1 MIELKNIQSGKE
13 VHGQYMTP
21 VNLAKDLLSGIEL
34 SDGLYIEPSFGT
46 GNFID
51 ALLSLGIEPINIIG
65 VELYKNMVDEY
76 KSKNSNLSLINENF
90 YDFKYSTK
98 KKVIFVGNLPF
109 RTPASSLTTHK
120 DEVKRLA
127 KKYNIKGM
135 REECVFFLLKLTE
148 LLQEN
153 NGGEMH
159 LILPKIIFTNNS
171 KFFVR
176 FNEFLDQ
183 TYEVIGNRDVSAD
196 HFENV
201 ALDMCFV
208 SLRLR
213 EEVSKEKR
221 EIVDEYWPHNKMFK
235 RTYLG
240 SVPCESIF
248 LSVRGESK
256 ASFMD
261 RMVTLFDSEG
271 DIDDIRAYLAKDGI
285 YHLKV
290 LNGDN
295 ADLKLAKFETIK
307 SYISEI
313 KSKIGNICELL
324 QCDDNY
330 VEINHRH
337 EIRYYFRN
345 QAIKKCSFV
354 YEINANPCTSLYF
367 TGNPSK
373 TSTDYFGYCDYDITR
388 NSSPG
393 ACRTIPLEGI
403 EERMTDEF
411 KRWWIDDNG
420 KDPADIFEYIITV
433 SNSQWYK
440 DMKKKYNR
448 FYFGIPND
456 HIIS

>member
-1 MIELKNIQSGKE
+1 MIEQKNLHSSKE

-21 VNLAKDLLSGIEL
+21 VSLAEDLLSNIKLG
-34 SDGLYIEPSFGT
+34 DGYYIEPSFGT

-51 ALLSLGIEPINIIG
+51 ALLSLGVSSEKILG
-65 VELYKNMVDEY
+65 VELYQSLFDSYKTKDTGVELVCKN
-76 KSKNSNLSLINENF
+76 I
-90 YDFKYSTK
+90 YDFYTFTK
-98 KKVIFVGNLPF
+98 EKLIFVGNLPF
-109 RTPASSLTTHK
+109 RTPANSLITHK
-120 DEVKRLA
+120 GEIQRLT
-127 KKYNIKGM
+127 KKYKIKGM

-148 LLQEN
+148 LLQNN
-153 NGGEMH
+153 NGGELH

-183 TYEVIGNRDVSAD
+183 TYEVIGNTDVSAD

-201 ALDMCFV
+201 ALDMCFI
-208 SLRLR
+208 SLKLR
-213 EEVSKEKR
+213 EEVSTKKKEV
-221 EIVDEYWPHNKMFK
+221 VDEYWAHNKMFK

-256 ASFMD
+256 LSFLH
-261 RMVTLFDSEG
+261 RMVRLFNSEG
-271 DIDDIRAYLAKDGI
+271 EINDIRRHLAKDGI

-295 ADLKLAKFETIK
+295 ADLKQAKFETIK

-313 KSKIGNICELL
+313 NENIEDF
-324 QCDDNY
+324 DDLISTPSNY

-337 EIRYYFRN
+337 EKRYYFRHK
-345 QAIKKCSFV
+345 ALKKCSFV
-354 YEINANPCTSLYF
+354 YEINANPCRSIYF

-393 ACRTIPLEGI
+393 ACRTIPLEDI

-411 KRWWIDDNG
+411 KRWWVEENG
-420 KDPADIFEYIITV
+420 KRPSEIFDYIITV
-433 SNSQWYK
+433 SNSQ
-440 DMKKKYNR
+440 
-448 FYFGIPND
+448 
-456 HIIS
+456 

>member
-148 LLQEN
+148 LLQDN
-153 NGGEMH
+153 NGGELH

-183 TYEVIGNRDVSAD
+183 TYELIGNRDVSAD

-201 ALDMCFV
+201 ALDMCFI

-213 EEVSKEKR
+213 EEVSTKKKD
-221 EIVDEYWPHNKMFK
+221 VVTDYWAHNKMFK

-248 LSVRGESK
+248 LSVRNECKMSLCTGWL
-256 ASFMD
+256 D
-261 RMVTLFDSEG
+261 
-271 DIDDIRAYLAKDGI
+271 
-285 YHLKV
+285 
-290 LNGDN
+290 
-295 ADLKLAKFETIK
+295 
-307 SYISEI
+307 
-313 KSKIGNICELL
+313 
-324 QCDDNY
+324 
-330 VEINHRH
+330 
-337 EIRYYFRN
+337 
-345 QAIKKCSFV
+345 CSILRV
-354 YEINANPCTSLYF
+354 I
-367 TGNPSK
+367 
-373 TSTDYFGYCDYDITR
+373 
-388 NSSPG
+388 
-393 ACRTIPLEGI
+393 
-403 EERMTDEF
+403 
-411 KRWWIDDNG
+411 
-420 KDPADIFEYIITV
+420 
-433 SNSQWYK
+433 
-440 DMKKKYNR
+440 
-448 FYFGIPND
+448 
-456 HIIS
+456 